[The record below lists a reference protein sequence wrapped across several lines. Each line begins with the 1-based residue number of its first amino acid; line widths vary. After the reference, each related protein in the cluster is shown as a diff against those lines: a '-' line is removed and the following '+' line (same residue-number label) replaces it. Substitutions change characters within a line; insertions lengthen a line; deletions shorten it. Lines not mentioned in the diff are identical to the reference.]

1 MANIDDLV
9 TVQKNGVIAV
19 NALTA
24 ALENFRAIYQS
35 FVGTQTFLGANE
47 DALVYVGP
55 GRLVNVVVTAAAAGG
70 TIHDVDSVADANAG
84 NVIFPIPSTIGIT
97 QVNIP
102 FVNGLVIKPAATSMV
117 NLTYSEA

>member
-1 MANIDDLV
+1 MANIDDVV
-9 TVQKNGVIAV
+9 TVQKNGVIAL

-70 TIHDVDSVADANAG
+70 TIHDVDNVADANAG